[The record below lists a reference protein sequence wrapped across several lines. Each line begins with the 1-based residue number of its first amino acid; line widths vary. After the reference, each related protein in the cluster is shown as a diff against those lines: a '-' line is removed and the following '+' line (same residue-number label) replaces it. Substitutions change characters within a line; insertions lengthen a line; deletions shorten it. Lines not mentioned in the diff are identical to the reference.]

1 MKALVDEASFEVM
14 AYASAS
20 AYNLKDRLATNG
32 RGCGPYGELFRN
44 DAKVTV
50 LERDPS
56 GERPVAGNRPGNG
69 EAPDVPSR
77 HVLLSSSGRGWSG
90 VDAAEVIHPQDDF
103 ASPAIPSHVL
113 VVNLAS
119 PLDAK
124 EKLRGREGYL
134 GVGGIVVL
142 PAGAPSEWHLER
154 RGEVRHLHLYL
165 DPALV
170 RGIASGA
177 GLDPDK
183 AELVETVGV
192 RDPQIE
198 HAAMSLLSELRS
210 GDLGA
215 RIYAES
221 LANVLAV
228 NLLRRHSSLG
238 RSSARKLEHERAG
251 GLPEA
256 SLRTA
261 LDYVGDNL
269 AADLTLAEIARE
281 VGMSPYH
288 FSRMF
293 KLSTGLSPH
302 QYVMRQRIERA
313 KALLTN
319 TDLPVGVVAQE
330 VGFASP
336 SHFAQQFRRLV
347 GVSPRSFR

>member
-1 MKALVDEASFEVM
+1 VAV
-14 AYASAS
+14 AYASGP
-20 AYNLKDRLATNG
+20 AYNPEYRLATTETAN
-32 RGCGPYGELFRN
+32 RQCCGPSGNLFGSEVR
-44 DAKVTV
+44 VTV
-50 LERDPS
+50 LKKDSPE
-56 GERPVAGNRPGNG
+56 GGFAAENQGATG
-69 EAPDVPSR
+69 EAPDVPPE
-77 HVLLSSSGRGWSG
+77 HVLLSSGGRGWSG
-90 VDAAEVIHPQDDF
+90 VDAAEIHHPQDDF
-103 ASPAIPSHVL
+103 GTPAIPRHVL
-113 VVNLAS
+113 VVNLGS
-119 PLDAK
+119 PFDAK
-124 EKLRGREGYL
+124 ETLRGQEGYL
-134 GVGGIVVL
+134 SPGSIVVL
-142 PAGAPSEWHLER
+142 PAGAPREWHLER

-165 DPALV
+165 DPTLV
-170 RGIASGA
+170 QGVAAGA

-183 AELVETVGV
+183 AELVEVLGV

-198 HAAMSLLSELRS
+198 HTALSLLSELRA
-210 GDLGA
+210 GDLGGK
-215 RIYAES
+215 IYSES
-221 LANVLAV
+221 LANMLAV

-238 RSSARKLEHERAG
+238 CSSARKLEHERAS

-269 AADLTLAEIARE
+269 AADLTLAEIAHE

-293 KLSTGLSPH
+293 KLSTGLPPH

-347 GVSPRSFR
+347 GTSPKSFR